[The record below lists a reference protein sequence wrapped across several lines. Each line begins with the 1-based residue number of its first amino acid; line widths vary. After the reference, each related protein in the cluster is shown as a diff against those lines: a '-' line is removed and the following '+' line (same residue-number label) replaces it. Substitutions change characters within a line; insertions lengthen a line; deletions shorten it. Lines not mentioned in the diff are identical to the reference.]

1 MTWCQMIS
9 LLNTAVEIKQ
19 LFARW
24 PSFFLWLKT
33 HQQNKQ
39 GKAIIQLWYLIA
51 AETATQFLF
60 SLEAFH
66 RPMKNHRNSEKL
78 SRTFYT
84 LLIRPYS
91 DAFSRLTFN
100 KRANGAK
107 RGRGTWDSQVTFVFI
122 PLKRALIVIGR
133 LKNIAKRRE
142 QKTFFIKKK
151 KTATWTSSVLHKLRV
166 SQDLQS
172 RITAAIWRNYFT
184 DAAVLTEVCKRD

>member
-1 MTWCQMIS
+1 MS
-9 LLNTAVEIKQ
+9 DDFFVEYRCRDK
-19 LFARW
+19 ATVCSVT
-24 PSFFLWLKT
+24 SFFSMAQDT
-33 HQQNKQ
+33 PTKQ
-39 GKAIIQLWYLIA
+39 TRQGYYSTIWYLIA
-51 AETATQFLF
+51 AETATQLLF

-107 RGRGTWDSQVTFVFI
+107 RGRGKWDSQVTFVFI
-122 PLKRALIVIGR
+122 TLKRALIVIGR

-142 QKTFFIKKK
+142 QKTFSIK

>member
-1 MTWCQMIS
+1 MS
-9 LLNTAVEIKQ
+9 DDFFVEYRCRDKATVCSVTFFFSMAQDTPTKQ
-19 LFARW
+19 TR
-24 PSFFLWLKT
+24 
-33 HQQNKQ
+33 Q
-39 GKAIIQLWYLIA
+39 GYYSTIWYLIA
-51 AETATQFLF
+51 TETATKFLF

-66 RPMKNHRNSEKL
+66 RPMKNHKNSQIL

-133 LKNIAKRRE
+133 LKNIANRRE

-172 RITAAIWRNYFT
+172 RIIAAIWRNYFT

>member
-1 MTWCQMIS
+1 MS
-9 LLNTAVEIKQ
+9 DDFFVEYRCRDKATVSSVTFFFSMAQDTPTKQ
-19 LFARW
+19 TR
-24 PSFFLWLKT
+24 
-33 HQQNKQ
+33 Q
-39 GKAIIQLWYLIA
+39 GYYSTIWYLIA

-100 KRANGAK
+100 KSANGAK

-122 PLKRALIVIGR
+122 TLKRALIVIGR

-142 QKTFFIKKK
+142 QKTFFIK

>member
-1 MTWCQMIS
+1 MS
-9 LLNTAVEIKQ
+9 DDFFVEYRCRDKATVCSVTFFFSMAQDTPTKQ
-19 LFARW
+19 TR
-24 PSFFLWLKT
+24 
-33 HQQNKQ
+33 Q
-39 GKAIIQLWYLIA
+39 GYYSTIWYLIA

-122 PLKRALIVIGR
+122 TLKRALIVIGR

-142 QKTFFIKKK
+142 QKTFFIKK
-151 KTATWTSSVLHKLRV
+151 TATWTSSVLHKLRV

-172 RITAAIWRNYFT
+172 RITAPIWRNYFT

>member
-1 MTWCQMIS
+1 MS
-9 LLNTAVEIKQ
+9 DDFFVEYRCRDKATVCSVTFFFSMAQDTPTKQ
-19 LFARW
+19 TR
-24 PSFFLWLKT
+24 
-33 HQQNKQ
+33 Q
-39 GKAIIQLWYLIA
+39 GYYSTIWYLIA

-100 KRANGAK
+100 KCANGAK

-122 PLKRALIVIGR
+122 TLKRALIVIGR

-151 KTATWTSSVLHKLRV
+151 PLHELVQYFKNYEFLRISS
-166 SQDLQS
+166 QG
-172 RITAAIWRNYFT
+172 
-184 DAAVLTEVCKRD
+184 

>member
-24 PSFFLWLKT
+24 PSFFSMAQDT
-33 HQQNKQ
+33 PTKQ
-39 GKAIIQLWYLIA
+39 ARQGYYSTIWYLIA

-60 SLEAFH
+60 SLEALFH
-66 RPMKNHRNSEKL
+66 RPMKNNKNSEIL
-78 SRTFYT
+78 SGRFYT

-100 KRANGAK
+100 ERANGVK

-122 PLKRALIVIGR
+122 PLKRALIVIGS

-142 QKTFFIKKK
+142 QKTFFIKK
-151 KTATWTSSVLHKLRV
+151 TPLHQLV
-166 SQDLQS
+166 Q
-172 RITAAIWRNYFT
+172 YFT
-184 DAAVLTEVCKRD
+184 KYEFLRIFSLG

>member
-1 MTWCQMIS
+1 MS
-9 LLNTAVEIKQ
+9 DDFFVEYRCRDKATVCSVTFFFSMAQDTPTKQ
-19 LFARW
+19 TR
-24 PSFFLWLKT
+24 
-33 HQQNKQ
+33 Q
-39 GKAIIQLWYLIA
+39 GYYSTIWYLIA

-66 RPMKNHRNSEKL
+66 RPMKNHKNSQIL

-142 QKTFFIKKK
+142 QKTFFIKK
-151 KTATWTSSVLHKLRV
+151 TATWTSSVLHKLRV

-172 RITAAIWRNYFT
+172 RIIAAIWRNYFT

>member
-1 MTWCQMIS
+1 MS
-9 LLNTAVEIKQ
+9 DDFFVEYRCRDKATVSSVTFFFSMAQDTPTKQ
-19 LFARW
+19 TR
-24 PSFFLWLKT
+24 
-33 HQQNKQ
+33 Q
-39 GKAIIQLWYLIA
+39 GYYSTIWYLIA
-51 AETATQFLF
+51 AETATKFLF

-122 PLKRALIVIGR
+122 TLKRALIVIGR

-142 QKTFFIKKK
+142 QKTFFIKK
-151 KTATWTSSVLHKLRV
+151 TATWTSSVLHKLRV
-166 SQDLQS
+166 SQDRHS